1 MSARPLRFRPFE
13 HARSHVWALGIKTQ
27 REWQQLCRS
36 GQRPPDVPAAPDKI
50 YEHLGWVSWGDWLGT
65 GARSRRRG
73 RREPWWTYED
83 GKDFVHRLGIKT
95 VREWR
100 EYCRYGDLPMEIP
113 IAPNLVYRDRG
124 WAGYG
129 DWLGTGTIA
138 HRKRGWAPFEV
149 ARAFVCSLNL
159 KTEGKW
165 RKYCQSGALPVNI
178 PTDSARIYK
187 DHGWAG
193 MTDWHTGR

>member
-13 HARSHVWALGIKTQ
+13 DARSHVWALGIKTQ

-95 VREWR
+95 IREWR

-138 HRKRGWAPFEV
+138 HQNRDWAPFDE
-149 ARAFVCSLNL
+149 ARAFVRSLNL
-159 KTEGKW
+159 KVGWRW
-165 RKYCQSGALPVNI
+165 RKYYKSADRPVNI
-178 PTDSARIYK
+178 PTDPARIYK
-187 DHGWAG
+187 DKGWAG
-193 MTDWHTGR
+193 MRDWLGK